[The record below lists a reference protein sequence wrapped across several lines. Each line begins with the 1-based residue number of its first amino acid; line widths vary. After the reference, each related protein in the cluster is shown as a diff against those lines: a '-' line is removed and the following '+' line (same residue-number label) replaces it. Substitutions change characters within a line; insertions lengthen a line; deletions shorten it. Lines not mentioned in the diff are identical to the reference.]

1 MSNEKITRYNGL
13 LDEKK
18 EELLEK
24 FYDALACQGIDL
36 KKIDKLVIRDVGIL
50 FRYIRIVAIKDNDV
64 VFDNMERKDERLLDV
79 LYKYH
84 HVIEEET
91 GLKIKRGGGFRK
103 QLLIPTSVYE
113 WELDCTAI
121 K

>member
-1 MSNEKITRYNGL
+1 MSNEKITRYDEL
-13 LDEKK
+13 LEGKK

-24 FYDALACQGIDL
+24 FYGALAHQGVDL
-36 KKIDKLVIRDVGIL
+36 KKIDKLVIRDVGLL
-50 FRYIRIVAIKDNDV
+50 FRYIRIVAIKDGNT

-84 HVIEEET
+84 HIIEEET
-91 GLKIKRGGGFRK
+91 GLKIKRGCGFRK